1 MRYYKYI
8 YSDDEIIRGIPGF
21 AFISVRDALAYSD
34 TFKAWAGPAGGL
46 KGRPTP
52 VSLYQFDGVDPT
64 PFPIMFSSELTIR
77 FRPRRITD
85 EEATK
90 ILEYFKRQDD
100 DFFWLAASTNE
111 DYQMFMDLANHV
123 KALKPQDINYGG
135 ITDVEAFYYDTV
147 TMRRIADEAEV
158 LQLRT
163 NMGVVPRDH

>member
-1 MRYYKYI
+1 MGKRLRYYKYI
-8 YSDDEIIRGIPGF
+8 YSDDEIIRDIPGF
-21 AFISVRDALAYSD
+21 VFISVRDALAYLEA
-34 TFKAWAGPAGGL
+34 FKSWTGKARPIPA
-46 KGRPTP
+46 
-52 VSLYQFDGVDPT
+52 SLYQFDGVDPT
-64 PFPIMFSSELTIR
+64 PFPVMFSSSLTMR

-90 ILEYFKRQDD
+90 ILEHFKRQDD
-100 DFFWLAASTNE
+100 DFFWKAASTNE
-111 DYQMFMDLANHV
+111 DVQMFMDLANHV

-147 TMRRIADEAEV
+147 TMRRIADEPEV

>member
-8 YSDDEIIRGIPGF
+8 YGDDEIIRGIPGF
-21 AFISVRDALAYSD
+21 AFISVRDALAYLEA
-34 TFKAWAGPAGGL
+34 FKDWAGKPGGSAS
-46 KGRPTP
+46 TP

-64 PFPIMFSSELTIR
+64 PFPIMFSSNLTIR

-90 ILEYFKRQDD
+90 ILEYFKRQED
-100 DFFWLAASTNE
+100 DFFFLAASTNE
-111 DYQMFMDLANHV
+111 DVQLFMDLANHV

-163 NMGVVPRDH
+163 NMGVAPRDH